1 MAIRVDELAAA
12 VMGALQEYSD
22 EVSEATKESVKEASK
37 ECVKEIKESAPKKT
51 GKYRKGWKHKV
62 KYESKTDIRS
72 QIYNSTSPQLTHL
85 LEYGH
90 ARKGG
95 GRVAGKPH
103 IRLAEERLD
112 DKLERKIKVRLG

>member
-95 GRVAGKPH
+95 GRVEGKPH
-103 IRLAEERLD
+103 IRPAEERLD
-112 DKLERKIKVRLG
+112 SKLERKIKVRLG

>member
-51 GKYRKGWKHKV
+51 GK
-62 KYESKTDIRS
+62 
-72 QIYNSTSPQLTHL
+72 
-85 LEYGH
+85 
-90 ARKGG
+90 
-95 GRVAGKPH
+95 
-103 IRLAEERLD
+103 
-112 DKLERKIKVRLG
+112 

>member
-90 ARKGG
+90 AKKGG

-103 IRLAEERLD
+103 IRPAEERD
-112 DKLERKIKVRLG
+112 RKSVV

>member
-51 GKYRKGWKHKV
+51 GKYQKGWKHKV

-90 ARKGG
+90 AKKGG

-103 IRLAEERLD
+103 IRPAEERLD